1 MNLDQQSDASRTQ
14 SSQSCHVCQAGG
26 RRATTTCAGIARRR
40 TTARRG
46 MAVIGF
52 VIALLVIGSFALW
65 LFQLNAASSRSTLSH
80 FYSTGAFYAAESGLE
95 MALRELNLGNDIDSD
110 GTNGTIS
117 DNDDPTDDPSVATGA
132 FFVERDDDDPKLYR
146 AVGRPV
152 LSGAPWSSYRRVIE
166 IRLE

>member
-1 MNLDQQSDASRTQ
+1 MSPDTETVACRNRSLRTRGLRLVGIHSRSETR
-14 SSQSCHVCQAGG
+14 AGF
-26 RRATTTCAGIARRR
+26 ARRR
-40 TTARRG
+40 SAARRG

-80 FYSTGAFYAAESGLE
+80 YYSTGAFYAAEGGLE
-95 MALRELNLGNDIDSD
+95 MALRELNHGNDIDSD

-117 DNDDPTDDPSVATGA
+117 DNDDPTDDPSVATGV
-132 FFVERDDDDPKLYR
+132 FFVERDEDDPKLYR
-146 AVGRPV
+146 AVGRPI
-152 LSGAPWSSYRRVIE
+152 LDGAPWSSYRRVIE